1 MDSHMDTHAH
11 KIPSPWAPVWAKKQ
25 KNDKWHK
32 GSDPSSCDKKPLLFF
47 FIYIVQTSIF
57 HASTSNIFA
66 NQEETQSEQL
76 FIDGSEED
84 RDKAAPTL
92 KVWSIFL
99 TIRLFLF
106 FRYLGILFLICKNKT
121 VLDF

>member
-1 MDSHMDTHAH
+1 MHTRS
-11 KIPSPWAPVWAKKQ
+11 
-25 KNDKWHK
+25 
-32 GSDPSSCDKKPLLFF
+32 PLLGLLFEPKNKKMTNDTKALTPLHVTKNHCYFF

-92 KVWSIFL
+92 KV
-99 TIRLFLF
+99 
-106 FRYLGILFLICKNKT
+106 
-121 VLDF
+121 